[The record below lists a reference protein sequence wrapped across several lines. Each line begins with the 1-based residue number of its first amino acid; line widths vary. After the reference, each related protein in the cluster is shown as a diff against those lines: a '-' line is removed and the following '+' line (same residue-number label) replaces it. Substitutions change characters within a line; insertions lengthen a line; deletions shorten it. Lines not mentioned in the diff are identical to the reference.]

1 MCTFYKSFFHSFE
14 NSQLNVLFSICHFT
28 CLLFTSSS
36 PRNSSFIPPY
46 PIPHTTGPPIDL
58 DGIQSGKVDPQKI
71 IQQSKKGKP
80 LMIFVGVKEPP
91 NEQYTERVS
100 RLWMQSLLNAHIP
113 VER

>member
-1 MCTFYKSFFHSFE
+1 MSYLAFAILHVFFSHLHHHVTHPSFPH
-14 NSQLNVLFSICHFT
+14 T
-28 CLLFTSSS
+28 
-36 PRNSSFIPPY
+36 PY